1 MLLDIFLFSINL
13 YFRHVEEQG
22 YIEIKVTNKDN
33 TLSPKEIDI
42 NEIKDFISDIESFL
56 YPNRKEKQNRP
67 HISYDIEEGS
77 VKHKFFLPITS
88 VILFNGLTSEIKNR
102 NNLDFLDYKRQSI
115 INKFQKKA
123 IQEDFTIEF
132 NNSISVESSLVI
144 DYSTKFEMI
153 SPTFHESEFYLY
165 GEIYQEGGK
174 NPNLHIS
181 TKKYGNLTISATK
194 EQIMDGEK
202 KTYKP
207 YGIKVRGKKS
217 FEDDKLTDLELI
229 EFIQYTPN
237 FNKSL
242 LDKVIEKA
250 SVNLSKITNV
260 DAWLDDLKA
269 EGI

>member
-1 MLLDIFLFSINL
+1 M
-13 YFRHVEEQG
+13 EEQG
-22 YIEIKVTNKDN
+22 YIELRITNKDN
-33 TLSPKEIDI
+33 TLSPKDIDI
-42 NEIKDFISDIESFL
+42 NEIKEFISDIESFL

-77 VKHKFFLPITS
+77 VKHKFLLPITA
-88 VILFNGLTSEIKNR
+88 VILFNGLTKELSNR
-102 NNLDFLDYKRQSI
+102 NNLDFLDYKRQYI
-115 INKFQKKA
+115 IDKFQKKA
-123 IQEDFTIEF
+123 IKEGYTIKF
-132 NNSISVESSLVI
+132 NNSISEKPSLII
-144 DYSTKFEMI
+144 DYSTNFEMI
-153 SPTFHESEFYLY
+153 APTFYESEFYLY

-174 NPNLHIS
+174 NPNLHLS

-229 EFIQYTPN
+229 EFIQYKPA

-250 SVNLSKITNV
+250 SVNLSKIANV
-260 DAWLDDLKA
+260 DIWLDDLKT

>member
-1 MLLDIFLFSINL
+1 M
-13 YFRHVEEQG
+13 EEQG
-22 YIEIKVTNKDN
+22 YIELRVTNKDN
-33 TLSPKEIDI
+33 TLAPKDIDI
-42 NEIKDFISDIESFL
+42 NEVKEFISDVESFL

-67 HISYDIEEGS
+67 HISYDIDEGS
-77 VKHKFFLPITS
+77 AKHKFFLPIS
-88 VILFNGLTSEIKNR
+88 AVILFNGLTSVIKNR

-115 INKFQKKA
+115 IDKFQKKA
-123 IQEDFTIEF
+123 VQEGYTIEF
-132 NNSISVESSLVI
+132 NNSISKESSLVI
-144 DYSTKFEMI
+144 DYSTNFEMI
-153 SPTFHESEFYLY
+153 SPTFYESEFYLY

-217 FEDDKLTDLELI
+217 FEDDKLTDLELV
-229 EFIQYTPN
+229 EFIQYKPL

-242 LDKVIEKA
+242 LDQVIEKA

>member
-1 MLLDIFLFSINL
+1 M
-13 YFRHVEEQG
+13 EEQG
-22 YIEIKVTNKDN
+22 YIELRVTSKDN
-33 TLSPKEIDI
+33 SLSPKDIDI
-42 NEIKDFISDIESFL
+42 NEVKDFISDVETFL

-77 VKHKFFLPITS
+77 AKHKFFLPIS
-88 VILFNGLTSEIKNR
+88 AVLFFNALTAEISKRDNI
-102 NNLDFLDYKRQSI
+102 DFLEYKRQSI
-115 INKFQKKA
+115 IDKFQKKA
-123 IQEDFTIEF
+123 IKEGFVIEF
-132 NNSISVESSLVI
+132 NNSISKESSLVI
-144 DYSTKFEMI
+144 DYTTNFEMI
-153 SPTFHESEFYLY
+153 APTFYESEFYIY

-207 YGIKVRGKKS
+207 YGIKVFGKKS
-217 FEDDKLTDLELI
+217 FEDDSLTDLELV
-229 EFIQYTPN
+229 EFIQYKPV

-242 LDKVIEKA
+242 LEKVIEKA
-250 SVNLSKITNV
+250 STNLNKITNV
-260 DAWLDDLKA
+260 DAWLDDIKA

>member
-1 MLLDIFLFSINL
+1 M
-13 YFRHVEEQG
+13 YFRYVEEQG
-22 YIEIKVTNKDN
+22 YIELRVTSKDN
-33 TLSPKEIDI
+33 SLSPKDIDI
-42 NEIKDFISDIESFL
+42 NEVKDFISDVETFL

-77 VKHKFFLPITS
+77 AKHKFFLPIS
-88 VILFNGLTSEIKNR
+88 AVLFFNALTAEISKRDNI
-102 NNLDFLDYKRQSI
+102 DFLEYKRQSI
-115 INKFQKKA
+115 IDKFQKKA
-123 IQEDFTIEF
+123 IKEGFVIEF
-132 NNSISVESSLVI
+132 NNSISKESSLVI
-144 DYSTKFEMI
+144 DYTTNFEMI
-153 SPTFHESEFYLY
+153 APTFYESEFYIY

-207 YGIKVRGKKS
+207 YGIKVFGKKS
-217 FEDDKLTDLELI
+217 FEDDSLTDLELV
-229 EFIQYTPN
+229 EFIQYKPV

-242 LDKVIEKA
+242 LEKVIEKA
-250 SVNLSKITNV
+250 STNLNKITNV
-260 DAWLDDLKA
+260 DAWLDDIKA